1 MTIYHIKCKI
11 YNINS
16 LLRSRKKG
24 AIIRKNKNRAR
35 YRIFVLDGKGTS
47 KIVRRVFYLIED
59 KSAEEG
65 ACKRRNILSRQASF
79 SIKKGR
85 EDQVSMVLKN
95 YEELVAKVKAFPEAK
110 RVIVAAAG
118 DEHTLEA
125 IVHAQKEGIV
135 VPVLVGDAAVI
146 QEICE
151 KIGLTVARE
160 DIYDVPNPDEAAAKA
175 VALIHEGKGDFIM
188 KGKLE
193 TAQILK
199 PVVNKETG
207 LGTGRVMSHFVLDE
221 LPYYHKLIVT
231 TDGGMM
237 TYPTLEQKRD
247 IIINTVETLK
257 ALGYENPKIAC
268 VAAVEKVNP
277 KMPET
282 IEAHELEEM
291 NKRGEIKDCTV
302 CGPISLDIALDKE
315 IAHIKGFTNPVAGDA
330 DAIIVP
336 NIHVGNVL
344 GKSITVISRG
354 RMAGFIVGAKVPIVL
369 TSRGS
374 SAEEKFLSLVLAS
387 AATAA
392 N

>member
-1 MTIYHIKCKI
+1 
-11 YNINS
+11 
-16 LLRSRKKG
+16 
-24 AIIRKNKNRAR
+24 
-35 YRIFVLDGKGTS
+35 
-47 KIVRRVFYLIED
+47 
-59 KSAEEG
+59 
-65 ACKRRNILSRQASF
+65 
-79 SIKKGR
+79 
-85 EDQVSMVLKN
+85 
-95 YEELVAKVKAFPEAK
+95 
-110 RVIVAAAG
+110 
-118 DEHTLEA
+118 
-125 IVHAQKEGIV
+125 
-135 VPVLVGDAAVI
+135 
-146 QEICE
+146 
-151 KIGLTVARE
+151 
-160 DIYDVPNPDEAAAKA
+160 
-175 VALIHEGKGDFIM
+175 M

-193 TAQILK
+193 TAQMLK

-237 TYPTLEQKRD
+237 TYLNLEQKRD

-282 IEAHELEEM
+282 LDAHELEEM

-302 CGPISLDIALDKE
+302 CGPISLDIALDGE
-315 IAHIKGFTNPVAGDA
+315 IARIKGFDNPVAGDA

-387 AATAA
+387 AVAA
-392 N
+392 AK